1 MMMMMNGNGNGEG
14 GWAAIN
20 HGIDE
25 SSKCEDTCQVS
36 FDFSTVIKDR
46 KSLGFYMQI
55 SYKSKQKFQ
64 LCLLPYLSLS
74 PFLFHCLLFAPYAN
88 GMHLQLCIF
97 ELWPAFLLLVKIRQ
111 NLWQPGNIFNAKNKR
126 RKTNGQKNSKK
137 TEKKRSPKAHKSTRR
152 SPAPTSAPIL
162 MMPILVLD
170 QARNTKPKKK
180 RIKSNVM
187 HKSHKNE
194 ISHTREELQQKL

>member
-25 SSKCEDTCQVS
+25 SSKCGDTCQVS
-36 FDFSTVIKDR
+36 FDFSTAIKDR
-46 KSLGFYMQI
+46 KSLGFDMQI
-55 SYKSKQKFQ
+55 SYKSKQTFHP
-64 LCLLPYLSLS
+64 CLLSYLSFS

-126 RKTNGQKNSKK
+126 RKTNSRKNSKK
-137 TEKKRSPKAHKSTRR
+137 
-152 SPAPTSAPIL
+152 
-162 MMPILVLD
+162 
-170 QARNTKPKKK
+170 
-180 RIKSNVM
+180 
-187 HKSHKNE
+187 
-194 ISHTREELQQKL
+194 REEWEKSKGP